1 MNCSSS
7 KILLLAAAL
16 TMLVAPRAPAQN
28 LTLRWFSIDSGG
40 GLSRAGEYSLQSCIG
55 QPDAPYDLRSVTVAE
70 LASEPPA
77 AASIGKVFL
86 LGGYL
91 PGTLEPLLNPPLAIR
106 RDGMTTVIL
115 SWQVSPL
122 DFLVQGTTN
131 LPANDEEWT
140 VVPGEKGEVDGNYE
154 MNLRI
159 LGPARFFRLIPAW
172 IEKL

>member
-1 MNCSSS
+1 MKLPSP
-7 KILLLAAAL
+7 KLLFLAAAL
-16 TMLVAPRAPAQN
+16 MVFAVAPASAQN

-40 GLSRAGEYSLQSCIG
+40 GLSRAGEYSLQGCIG

-70 LASEPPA
+70 LAGEPPA

-106 RDGMTTVIL
+106 RDGMTTVVL

-131 LPANDEEWT
+131 LPATDEEWT
-140 VVPGEKGEVDGNYE
+140 VVPGEKAEVDGNYE

-159 LGPARFFRLIPAW
+159 LGPMRFFRLIPAW